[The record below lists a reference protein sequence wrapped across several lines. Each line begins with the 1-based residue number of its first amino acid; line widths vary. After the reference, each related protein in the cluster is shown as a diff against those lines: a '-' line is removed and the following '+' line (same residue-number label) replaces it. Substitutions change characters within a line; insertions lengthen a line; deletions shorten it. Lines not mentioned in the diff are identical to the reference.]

1 MDFKRR
7 KHERAIASEIAN
19 ELNRVL
25 GRAMP
30 EALADNRDIVCGIFA
45 TVFDRHHVVTEDAGA
60 RILSFIPGVLACLH
74 QPFARPDL
82 DRKLD
87 AAMPNATSRGQR

>member
-45 TVFDRHHVVTEDAGA
+45 TVFDRHHVVTEDAGE
-60 RILSFIPGVLACLH
+60 RILQCVPKILAGRYQSYAELNSRL
-74 QPFARPDL
+74 AAAVRP
-82 DRKLD
+82 
-87 AAMPNATSRGQR
+87 PIS